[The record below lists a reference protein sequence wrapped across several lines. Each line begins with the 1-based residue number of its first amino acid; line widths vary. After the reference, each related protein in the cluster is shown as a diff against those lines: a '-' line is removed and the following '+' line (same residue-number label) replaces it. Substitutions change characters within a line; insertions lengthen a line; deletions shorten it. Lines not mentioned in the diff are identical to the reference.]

1 MQNDRSSSQF
11 SLHLQ
16 YISRKEM
23 ITARKTIRST
33 PSYRAIPSCLVEGSR
48 SEGRNERKTSG
59 EMRRGGGQYL
69 GRASKS
75 FLQRAW
81 RSFFLFFSKYLLSI
95 SRIVETRLDFRVF
108 LESLRYGGKKKKREN
123 KREEKERGGEMEGSE
138 GGRRRKQRGE
148 ERVAHNG
155 ANEKEE
161 GERVR
166 KRKKNRRGRDVS
178 SRAFHFPCLSF
189 LPSPPARQRSFRRG
203 TRSQV
208 FSGPIRDEVS
218 NGKFERINHFPRG

>member
-59 EMRRGGGQYL
+59 EMRRRGGQYL

-108 LESLRYGGKKKKREN
+108 LESLRYGEKRR
-123 KREEKERGGEMEGSE
+123 RERTKE
-138 GGRRRKQRGE
+138 RRRK
-148 ERVAHNG
+148 
-155 ANEKEE
+155 EE
-161 GERVR
+161 GRWKEAREEDEGNSEGR
-166 KRKKNRRGRDVS
+166 KESHTMARMKRKKEKGWGSERKIDGGGMYHPAHSIFRVFLFCPLRQPDKGPSGEELAARYSPDQLETRCQMENS
-178 SRAFHFPCLSF
+178 S
-189 LPSPPARQRSFRRG
+189 
-203 TRSQV
+203 
-208 FSGPIRDEVS
+208 E
-218 NGKFERINHFPRG
+218 

>member
-1 MQNDRSSSQF
+1 MIDPRLNFPSPIYIQKRND
-11 SLHLQ
+11 H
-16 YISRKEM
+16 
-23 ITARKTIRST
+23 
-33 PSYRAIPSCLVEGSR
+33 R
-48 SEGRNERKTSG
+48 SERGRFVRHRHIVQFLPASS
-59 EMRRGGGQYL
+59 RDQDLRGGMKEKQAVKCGGEGANL

>member
-108 LESLRYGGKKKKREN
+108 LESLRYGGKRRRE
-123 KREEKERGGEMEGSE
+123 RTKE
-138 GGRRRKQRGE
+138 RRRK
-148 ERVAHNG
+148 
-155 ANEKEE
+155 EE
-161 GERVR
+161 GRWKEAREEDEGNSEGR
-166 KRKKNRRGRDVS
+166 KESHTMARMKRKKEKGWGSERKIDGGGMYHPAHSIFRVFLFCPLRQPDKGPSGEELAARYSPDQLETRCQMENS
-178 SRAFHFPCLSF
+178 S
-189 LPSPPARQRSFRRG
+189 
-203 TRSQV
+203 
-208 FSGPIRDEVS
+208 E
-218 NGKFERINHFPRG
+218 

>member
-1 MQNDRSSSQF
+1 MKEKQAVKCGGEGANTSAEHRNPSFNARDDPFFYFFQNICFQFQGSSKLDSIFECF
-11 SLHLQ
+11 S
-16 YISRKEM
+16 SRYVTGKKEEE
-23 ITARKTIRST
+23 REQKRG
-33 PSYRAIPSCLVEGSR
+33 EG
-48 SEGRNERKTSG
+48 K
-59 EMRRGGGQYL
+59 RRGD
-69 GRASKS
+69 GRK
-75 FLQRAW
+75 Q
-81 RSFFLFFSKYLLSI
+81 
-95 SRIVETRLDFRVF
+95 
-108 LESLRYGGKKKKREN
+108 
-123 KREEKERGGEMEGSE
+123 

>member
-81 RSFFLFFSKYLLSI
+81 RVLFSIFFKIFAFNFKDRRNSTRFSSV
-95 SRIVETRLDFRVF
+95 SRVVTLRGKKEEEREQKRGEGKRRGDGRKRGRKTKETAR
-108 LESLRYGGKKKKREN
+108 GGKSRTQWREW
-123 KREEKERGGEMEGSE
+123 K
-138 GGRRRKQRGE
+138 GRRRKGE
-148 ERVAHNG
+148 EAK
-155 ANEKEE
+155 EK
-161 GERVR
+161 
-166 KRKKNRRGRDVS
+166 
-178 SRAFHFPCLSF
+178 
-189 LPSPPARQRSFRRG
+189 
-203 TRSQV
+203 
-208 FSGPIRDEVS
+208 
-218 NGKFERINHFPRG
+218 

>member
-108 LESLRYGGKKKKREN
+108 LESLRYGEKRR
-123 KREEKERGGEMEGSE
+123 RERTKE
-138 GGRRRKQRGE
+138 RRRK
-148 ERVAHNG
+148 
-155 ANEKEE
+155 EE
-161 GERVR
+161 GRWKEAREEDEGNSEGR
-166 KRKKNRRGRDVS
+166 KESHTMARMKRKKEKGWGSERKIDGGGMYHPAHSIFRVFLFCPLRQPDKGPSGKELAARYSPDQLETRCQMENS
-178 SRAFHFPCLSF
+178 S
-189 LPSPPARQRSFRRG
+189 
-203 TRSQV
+203 
-208 FSGPIRDEVS
+208 E
-218 NGKFERINHFPRG
+218 

>member
-81 RSFFLFFSKYLLSI
+81 RVLFSIFFKIFAFNFKDRRNSTRFSSV
-95 SRIVETRLDFRVF
+95 SRVVT
-108 LESLRYGGKKKKREN
+108 LRGKKKKREN
-123 KREEKERGGEMEGSE
+123 KREEKERGEEMEGSE
-138 GGRRRKQRGE
+138 GERRRKQRGE

>member
-59 EMRRGGGQYL
+59 EMRRRGGQYL

-95 SRIVETRLDFRVF
+95 SKIVETRLDFRVF
-108 LESLRYGGKKKKREN
+108 LESLRYGEKRR
-123 KREEKERGGEMEGSE
+123 RERTKE
-138 GGRRRKQRGE
+138 RRRK
-148 ERVAHNG
+148 
-155 ANEKEE
+155 EE
-161 GERVR
+161 GRWKEAREEDEGNSEGR
-166 KRKKNRRGRDVS
+166 KESHTMARMKRKKEKGWGSERKIDGGGMYHPAHSIFRVFLFCPLRQPDKGPSGEELAARYSPDQLETRCQMENS
-178 SRAFHFPCLSF
+178 S
-189 LPSPPARQRSFRRG
+189 
-203 TRSQV
+203 
-208 FSGPIRDEVS
+208 E
-218 NGKFERINHFPRG
+218 

>member
-108 LESLRYGGKKKKREN
+108 LESLRYGEKRR
-123 KREEKERGGEMEGSE
+123 RERTKE
-138 GGRRRKQRGE
+138 RRRK
-148 ERVAHNG
+148 
-155 ANEKEE
+155 EE
-161 GERVR
+161 GRWKEAREEDEGNSERR
-166 KRKKNRRGRDVS
+166 KESHTMARMKRKKEKGWGSERKIDGGGMYHPAHSIFRVFLFCPLRQPDKGPSGEELAARYSPDQLETRCQMENS
-178 SRAFHFPCLSF
+178 S
-189 LPSPPARQRSFRRG
+189 
-203 TRSQV
+203 
-208 FSGPIRDEVS
+208 E
-218 NGKFERINHFPRG
+218 

>member
-1 MQNDRSSSQF
+1 MIDPRLNFPS
-11 SLHLQ
+11 
-16 YISRKEM
+16 ISNIYPEKKWSPLGKR
-23 ITARKTIRST
+23 TIRST

-48 SEGRNERKTSG
+48 SEEWKKNKRWNAEGRGPIPRPSIEILPSTRVTILFSIFFKIFAFNFKD
-59 EMRRGGGQYL
+59 RRNST
-69 GRASKS
+69 R
-75 FLQRAW
+75 
-81 RSFFLFFSKYLLSI
+81 FSSV
-95 SRIVETRLDFRVF
+95 SRVVT
-108 LESLRYGGKKKKREN
+108 LRGKKKKREN

>member
-108 LESLRYGGKKKKREN
+108 LESLRYGEKRKRE
-123 KREEKERGGEMEGSE
+123 RTKE
-138 GGRRRKQRGE
+138 RRRK
-148 ERVAHNG
+148 
-155 ANEKEE
+155 EE
-161 GERVR
+161 GRWKEAREKDEGNSEGR
-166 KRKKNRRGRDVS
+166 KESHTMARMKRKKEKGWGSERKIDGGGMYHPAHSIFRVFLFCPLRQPDKGPSGEELAARYSPDQLETRCQMENS
-178 SRAFHFPCLSF
+178 S
-189 LPSPPARQRSFRRG
+189 
-203 TRSQV
+203 
-208 FSGPIRDEVS
+208 E
-218 NGKFERINHFPRG
+218 

>member
-108 LESLRYGGKKKKREN
+108 LESLRYGEKRR
-123 KREEKERGGEMEGSE
+123 RERTKE
-138 GGRRRKQRGE
+138 RRRK
-148 ERVAHNG
+148 
-155 ANEKEE
+155 EE
-161 GERVR
+161 GRWKEAREEDEGNSEGR
-166 KRKKNRRGRDVS
+166 KESHTMARMKRKKEKGWGSERKIDGGGMYHPAHSIFRVFLFCPLRQPDKGPSGEELAARYSPDQLETRCQMENS
-178 SRAFHFPCLSF
+178 S
-189 LPSPPARQRSFRRG
+189 
-203 TRSQV
+203 
-208 FSGPIRDEVS
+208 E
-218 NGKFERINHFPRG
+218 

>member
-1 MQNDRSSSQF
+1 MIDPRLNFPS
-11 SLHLQ
+11 
-16 YISRKEM
+16 ISNIYPEKKWSPLGKR
-23 ITARKTIRST
+23 TIRST

-108 LESLRYGGKKKKREN
+108 LESLRYGEKRR
-123 KREEKERGGEMEGSE
+123 RERTKE
-138 GGRRRKQRGE
+138 RRRK
-148 ERVAHNG
+148 
-155 ANEKEE
+155 EE
-161 GERVR
+161 GRWKEVREEDEGNSERR
-166 KRKKNRRGRDVS
+166 KESHTMARMKRKKEKGWGSERKIDGGGMYHPAHSIFRVFLFCPLRQPDKGPSGEELAARYSPDQLETRCQMENS
-178 SRAFHFPCLSF
+178 S
-189 LPSPPARQRSFRRG
+189 
-203 TRSQV
+203 
-208 FSGPIRDEVS
+208 E
-218 NGKFERINHFPRG
+218 